1 MDARLCSGFFLD
13 ADWTL
18 CYVCIYWINFSSGS
32 GSCEDCARLARIAC
46 LGMNSELGSETSRW
60 IGQMAGFF
68 RLSVAGPM
76 YVAISGK
83 PKRLYGL
90 PVNC

>member
-46 LGMNSELGSETSRW
+46 LGMNSARKPV
-60 IGQMAGFF
+60 AGLDKWLVSF
-68 RLSVAGPM
+68 SVAGPM

>member
-68 RLSVAGPM
+68 QCRRADVRSNPGNLRGSMGC
-76 YVAISGK
+76 
-83 PKRLYGL
+83 R
-90 PVNC
+90 